1 MGLKFEYRNPKFE
14 TISNDQN
21 LNDQNILI
29 APMALKNF
37 FTCFELLDIRISD
50 LFRISTF
57 GFRIYSLFCNRLT
70 GGVTPMASF
79 APRFAGWF
87 NEIN

>member
-29 APMALKNF
+29 TPKALKIF
-37 FTCFELLDIRISD
+37 FACFELLDIRISD
-50 LFRISTF
+50 LFRICF
-57 GFRIYSLFCNRLT
+57 GFRASDFGFTLFF
-70 GGVTPMASF
+70 VTA
-79 APRFAGWF
+79 
-87 NEIN
+87 

>member
-29 APMALKNF
+29 TRWPKDF
-37 FTCFELLDIRISD
+37 FACFNLLDIRISD
-50 LFRISTF
+50 LFRISCF
-57 GFRIYSLFCNRLT
+57 GFRIYSLFCNCLIGR
-70 GGVTPMASF
+70 AY
-79 APRFAGWF
+79 
-87 NEIN
+87 

>member
-29 APMALKNF
+29 TPMALKNF
-37 FTCFELLDIRISD
+37 FACFELLDIRISD
-50 LFRISTF
+50 LFRISCF
-57 GFRIYSLFCNRLT
+57 GFRIYSLFFNCLI
-70 GGVTPMASF
+70 GGAY
-79 APRFAGWF
+79 
-87 NEIN
+87 